1 MSRFVFLALYF
12 SFLAS
17 CFLLLVSCFSF
28 LASRFLLSFLALVFR
43 LNYIIDK
50 IHRFIIHHCAKRNHS
65 TFNNQHSKQI
75 LAPYVLPHH
84 QSGLHCS
91 IQAQYVPL
99 TVVEEATRVDDVCT
113 DPQQPFADCGHAPL
127 DPQD

>member
-17 CFLLLVSCFSF
+17 CFSFLVSRFLLLVSCF
-28 LASRFLLSFLALVFR
+28 LLLVFR
-43 LNYIIDK
+43 FSLNYIIDK

-65 TFNNQHSKQI
+65 TINIQHSKQI

-84 QSGLHCS
+84 QSGLLCS
-91 IQAQYVPL
+91 IQAQYVPQ